1 MTACRAVTWVLRKDA
16 ASAVFHGAPCANR
29 SAPGWICQ
37 HSIGCVHPDA
47 RYNKYFAGKP
57 CGRAGVKEAPR
68 DSGILA
74 LMPALGPF
82 HKLTSHQ
89 RHAFLAAFLG
99 WTLDSLDFFLLVFC
113 VKAIAGEFRV
123 EPSAVLGAIFL
134 TQAFRP
140 VGALLF
146 GALAD
151 RYGRRP
157 VLMANILGFS
167 VIELACAFAPSLNVL
182 LVLRALFG
190 IAMGG
195 EWGVGAAL
203 AFETLPKED
212 RGTFSGI
219 LQEGYA
225 LGSIVASGAFGLLF
239 AGFHWHGLTIPGI
252 GWRGLFI
259 LGSTPALLALYVQSR
274 VAESPV
280 WLASAK
286 KRMAR
291 AAVHARPAWPEQLM
305 QFLPTFLFLVLL
317 MTAFMSFSHGT
328 QDVYPTFLAVAMKLT
343 PSTIGLI
350 GVLYGLG
357 SIAGGIIFGVLSERW
372 GRKRAIVTAALLSIP
387 VIPLYAYGHNAVTLG
402 VGAVLMQFMVQ
413 GAWGVVPA
421 YLTELSP
428 APVRATAPGLAY
440 QLGALITSW
449 NGKGQALAA
458 ERWGNY
464 PAVLAITVVVVA
476 LVLAGLASLGREAK
490 GREMST
496 T

>member
-1 MTACRAVTWVLRKDA
+1 MSVLSDFRRLN
-16 ASAVFHGAPCANR
+16 SA
-29 SAPGWICQ
+29 
-37 HSIGCVHPDA
+37 
-47 RYNKYFAGKP
+47 
-57 CGRAGVKEAPR
+57 
-68 DSGILA
+68 
-74 LMPALGPF
+74 
-82 HKLTSHQ
+82 Q
-89 RHAFLAAFLG
+89 RHTFLAAFLG

-113 VKAIAGEFRV
+113 VKAIAGEFHTQ
-123 EPSAVLGAIFL
+123 PSAILGAVFM

-140 VGALLF
+140 LGALLF
-146 GALAD
+146 GILAD

-167 VIELACAFAPSLNVL
+167 VIELACAFAPSLAVL

-203 AFETLPKED
+203 AFESLPKEG
-212 RGTFSGI
+212 RGAFSGI

-225 LGSIVASGAFGLLF
+225 MGSILASAAFALF
-239 AGFHWHGLTIPGI
+239 FHWI

-259 LGSTPALLALYVQSR
+259 LGATPGLLVLYVQAR

-280 WLASAK
+280 WLARAQTHLARSVGDARIAK
-286 KRMAR
+286 AGELSRLWA
-291 AAVHARPAWPEQLM
+291 
-305 QFLPTFLFLVLL
+305 FLPTFLFLVLL

-328 QDVYPTFLAVAMKLT
+328 QDVYPTFLAVQARLS
-343 PSTIGLI
+343 PRTIGLI
-350 GVLYGLG
+350 GVLYGFG
-357 SIAGGIIFGVLSERW
+357 SIAGGFVFGTLSEKW
-372 GRKRAIVTAALLSIP
+372 GRKRAIVTAALLAIP
-387 VIPLYAYGHNAVTLG
+387 VIPLYAYGHSAITLG
-402 VGAVLMQFMVQ
+402 LGAVLMQFMVQ

-440 QLGALITSW
+440 QLGGLVTSW

-458 ERWGNY
+458 EHWGNY

-476 LVLAGLASLGREAK
+476 LSLAALAMMGREAR
-490 GREMST
+490 GREMAAD
-496 T
+496 

>member
-1 MTACRAVTWVLRKDA
+1 LRI
-16 ASAVFHGAPCANR
+16 GAPLHFW
-29 SAPGWICQ
+29 S
-37 HSIGCVHPDA
+37 D
-47 RYNKYFAGKP
+47 
-57 CGRAGVKEAPR
+57 
-68 DSGILA
+68 ILA
-74 LMPALGPF
+74 AMSLIDHF
-82 HKLTSHQ
+82 KKLSSQQ
-89 RHAFLAAFLG
+89 RHTFLAAFLG
-99 WTLDSLDFFLLVFC
+99 WTLDSLDFFLLIFC
-113 VKAIAGEFRV
+113 VKAIAGEFHTQ
-123 EPSAVLGAIFL
+123 PSAVLGAVFM

-146 GALAD
+146 GMLAD

-157 VLMANILGFS
+157 ILMFNILSFS
-167 VIELACAFAPSLNVL
+167 VIELACAFAPSLSAL

-203 AFETLPKED
+203 AFESLPKEG

-225 LGSIVASGAFGLLF
+225 LGSILASAAFAFLF
-239 AGFHWHGLTIPGI
+239 ERI

-259 LGSTPALLALYVQSR
+259 VGSMPAILVFYVQAK
-274 VAESPV
+274 VEESPV
-280 WLASAK
+280 WLAGAK
-286 KRMAR
+286 KRVAR
-291 AAVHARPAWPEQLM
+291 SATGLAAPILPPNLIA
-305 QFLPTFLFLVLL
+305 FLPTFLFLILL

-328 QDVYPTFLAVAMKLT
+328 QDVYPTFLAVEAKLS
-343 PSTIGLI
+343 PETIGII
-350 GVLYGLG
+350 GVLYGFG
-357 SIAGGIIFGVLSERW
+357 SIGGGIVFGSLSEKW
-372 GRKRAIVTAALLSIP
+372 GRKRAIVSAALLSIP
-387 VIPLYAYGHNAVTLG
+387 VIPLYAYGHSAFTLG

-440 QLGALITSW
+440 QLGGLVTSW

-464 PAVLAITVVVVA
+464 PAVLAITVIVVA
-476 LVLAGLASLGREAK
+476 LSLAGLASLGREAK
-490 GREMST
+490 GREMSEA
-496 T
+496 